1 MSDIVTILTDLL
13 IKAKEDLAKATG
25 ITDIDVA
32 KMKVKNLELRL
43 DRILTMVD
51 L

>member
-1 MSDIVTILTDLL
+1 MSDIVTILTELL
-13 IKAKEDLAKATG
+13 IKAKDDLVKASNPMAV
-25 ITDIDVA
+25 DIA
-32 KMKVKNLELRL
+32 ETKIKNLELRL